1 VPDVLV
7 SDIRMPGEDGYALI
21 RKIRA
26 RRSDEG
32 GRVVAVALTA
42 YGQQDDRAKALS
54 AGFQMHVGK
63 PVEPAH
69 LVDVVATLRPEI
81 HTRPEM
87 HVESER
93 T

>member
-1 VPDVLV
+1 M
-7 SDIRMPGEDGYALI
+7 R
-21 RKIRA
+21 
-26 RRSDEG
+26 
-32 GRVVAVALTA
+32 
-42 YGQQDDRAKALS
+42 ALS

-81 HTRPEM
+81 QTRPEIPLG
-87 HVESER
+87 SER